1 MPETNKETKNYLSL
15 KKHVKRLKEEVHQSL
30 EVTLGGNIEDW
41 IDVKTLTPKI
51 EMAEQQAEENVV
63 KGIPLYLKAKT
74 IGENFARE
82 ITD

>member
-1 MPETNKETKNYLSL
+1 MPETNKETKNSLSL
-15 KKHVKRLKEEVHQSL
+15 KKHVKLLKELHQSL
-30 EVTLGGNIEDW
+30 EITLGGNIEDW
-41 IDVKTLTPKI
+41 IDVKTLTPII

-74 IGENFARE
+74 LGENFARE